1 MASGVPAPEGRPE
14 AAAVLPSELLI
25 EILLLLP
32 PRDVCRVH
40 AVCPSWQSLTYDPLF
55 FAAYA
60 ARHPGPLLAVH
71 NGGGCLDLVDLS
83 GDVVKQLRTTME
95 GYYDPRVLCTRFE
108 YILIQGQDHII
119 SVLDPVSGSVSTLP
133 AGIAEGLA
141 CPGSGYPF
149 WLAFGQVASTGEYK
163 LVRIVRDDRHGHDQL
178 CEVFTFGEVI
188 GHWGRNGNPVGGIG
202 QWRKVDSPPA
212 HLNPSCT
219 NGVVVKG
226 GAYFFFDR
234 LLFEPYIDGYNISPR
249 CIPSFNLE
257 TEQWSVAVQEPIIQI
272 IEKSNGLL
280 DYKDIVHRI
289 MLGEHKDF
297 LVTVHYNKKTST
309 IELWFLMD
317 VENSLWS
324 RQHIVQIDNIPD
336 SI

>member
-1 MASGVPAPEGRPE
+1 MSSGVPAPEGRPE

-133 AGIAEGLA
+133 VGIAEGLE
-141 CPGSGYPF
+141 CPGPGYPS

-163 LVRIVRDDRHGHDQL
+163 LVRIVRDDRHGDDLQL
-178 CEVFTFGEVI
+178 CEVFTFGEGI
-188 GHWGRNGNPVGGIG
+188 GHWGRNGNPPGGIG
-202 QWRKVDSPPA
+202 QWREVDSPPA
-212 HLNPSCT
+212 HLSPSRT

-226 GAYFFFDR
+226 SAYFFFDR
-234 LLFEPYIDGYNISPR
+234 WLFQLYIDGYNIEPG

-257 TEQWSVAVQEPIIQI
+257 TEQWSVAVQEPISQI

-280 DYKDIVHRI
+280 DYRDIVHQI

-297 LVTVHYNKKTST
+297 LVTVHDNKKTST
-309 IELWFLMD
+309 IDLWFLMD

-324 RQHIVQIDNIPD
+324 R
-336 SI
+336 

>member
-1 MASGVPAPEGRPE
+1 
-14 AAAVLPSELLI
+14 
-25 EILLLLP
+25 
-32 PRDVCRVH
+32 
-40 AVCPSWQSLTYDPLF
+40 
-55 FAAYA
+55 
-60 ARHPGPLLAVH
+60 
-71 NGGGCLDLVDLS
+71 
-83 GDVVKQLRTTME
+83 
-95 GYYDPRVLCTRFE
+95 
-108 YILIQGQDHII
+108 
-119 SVLDPVSGSVSTLP
+119 
-133 AGIAEGLA
+133 
-141 CPGSGYPF
+141 
-149 WLAFGQVASTGEYK
+149 
-163 LVRIVRDDRHGHDQL
+163 
-178 CEVFTFGEVI
+178 VI
-188 GHWGRNGNPVGGIG
+188 GHWGRNGNPAGGIG

-309 IELWFLMD
+309 IDLWFLMD

-336 SI
+336 SMLVRVQPVLVLDEGRIILLVRTQSKDWLRIYSPGISNATLLQVMTSSSNVGVGIYTGSLLC